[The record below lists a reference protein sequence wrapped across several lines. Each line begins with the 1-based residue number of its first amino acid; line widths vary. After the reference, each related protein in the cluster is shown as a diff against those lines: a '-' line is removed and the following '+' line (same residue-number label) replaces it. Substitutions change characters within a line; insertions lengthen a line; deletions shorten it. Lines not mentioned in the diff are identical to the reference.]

1 MRRVVQPPKAGSL
14 VEAMRAIGYSLETSL
29 ADLIDNSI
37 AAGASFVDIAFKD
50 RRLGNPYVA
59 IVDDGHGM
67 DEDALVEAMRHGSSD
82 PLSERRPTDLGRFG
96 LGMKTA
102 SQAQCRVLTVI
113 SRRHSEQQ
121 PVAARW
127 DIDLIRKQDS
137 WELQIL
143 SSSDL
148 RDPASG
154 VPPELLIQLDR
165 MRSGTIVLWQ
175 NLDRLS
181 EPLANDGAA
190 LAERIGDCRDYL
202 GLVFHRF
209 IDGPAQRV
217 SIRMNSAEI
226 QAHDPF
232 LIEGAPPWSIGSDEI
247 SVAID
252 SERCAKIS
260 YEAYV
265 LPGLDRLTPTQIQSL
280 TASGGLRKGQGF
292 YVYRA
297 HRLLVWGTW
306 FRIVKQHELSKLA
319 RIKIDVPNSLD
330 KLWALDIRKSTAV
343 PPAQIRDALNQAVAR
358 VHAHAT
364 KATRRYGV
372 HRRQDSAAVWRH
384 LQVDAATFRFEV
396 NADHPVIVTARNR
409 LGDDAA
415 ACIDDL
421 LEMIAEALPYNDI
434 YVQMAGDRRPP
445 PKSEISEE
453 LVRLAN
459 DTVNQLT
466 ATGLTREQAVQLLMR
481 TEPFS
486 NHEDFPTMVA
496 KDDTHESN

>member
-1 MRRVVQPPKAGSL
+1 MRCITQPPKAGSL

-67 DEDALVEAMRHGSSD
+67 DESALIEAMRHGSSD
-82 PLSERRPTDLGRFG
+82 PLSERSPTDLGRFG

-113 SRRHSEQQ
+113 SRRQGELQ

-127 DIDLIRKQDS
+127 DIDVIRTQDS
-137 WELQIL
+137 WELQVL

-148 RDPASG
+148 REPANG
-154 VPPELLIQLDR
+154 IPPELLEQLDR
-165 MRSGTIVLWQ
+165 MTSGTIVLWQ
-175 NLDRLS
+175 ELDRLA

-217 SIRMNSAEI
+217 SLRMNSAEI
-226 QAHDPF
+226 PCHDPF
-232 LIEGAPPWSIGSDEI
+232 LIRGAPPWSIGSDEI
-247 SVAID
+247 SVAMN
-252 SERCAKIS
+252 SGQCVKIS

-265 LPGLDRLTPTQIQSL
+265 LPGLDRLTPAQIQSL

-306 FRIVKQHELSKLA
+306 FRMVKQHELSKLA

-330 KLWALDIRKSTAV
+330 KLWALDIRKSTAF
-343 PPAQIRDALNQAVAR
+343 PPAQIRDALGQAIAR
-358 VHAHAT
+358 VQAHAT
-364 KATRRYGV
+364 KATRKPGV
-372 HRRQDSAAVWRH
+372 NRRQDAAAVWRH

-396 NADHPVIVTARNR
+396 NADHPVIATAKNR
-409 LGDDAA
+409 LGEDAA
-415 ACIDDL
+415 ACIEDL
-421 LEMIAEALPYNDI
+421 LELIAESLPYNEI
-434 YVQMAGDRRPP
+434 YVQMVGDLRPP
-445 PKSEISEE
+445 PTSEISEE

-466 ATGLTREQAVQLLMR
+466 KTGFTREQAVQLLMR

-486 NHEDFPTMVA
+486 NHEAFPTMI
-496 KDDTHESN
+496 EQGLRP